1 MYAGEGPNYPRS
13 TEITTSVRIITSNK
27 GERINTMS
35 IRFLK
40 AEAYVDASFADHE
53 DGKSHTGIVLIIGH
67 VSVLCAST
75 KQKSNR
81 SRVGQFIR

>member
-1 MYAGEGPNYPRS
+1 
-13 TEITTSVRIITSNK
+13 
-27 GERINTMS
+27 MS